1 MKASP
6 DCGVSEEE
14 LGRCIEGYVRERLRG
29 RVYSYHDAVY
39 EAAVIMASA
48 ALYEAVRRRNDGLEP
63 LSELLESRGGVSGLA
78 EALRRVRGKAPRAL
92 SVASRILEAT
102 PGHLDT
108 LVYRLALLGVR
119 ASEYGASC
127 LLRLIGRLSHKLSAE
142 LRKGYATYYTE
153 EPSAFLLARLALRA
167 YLDGGGLSSEGAIR
181 VADFACG
188 AGVLL
193 YAVQEALP
201 QELGTGLGV
210 KLYCVEAMEYASA
223 VAELLLY
230 LSPSGPGVVGG
241 IHTEPLGVDPGRGDA
256 RLGSLEY
263 LDWDPWGSGGFDVVI
278 MNPPFTRATGRGGS
292 GAGLFG
298 FVGDEGARRRILG
311 RYRRLRER
319 VRRELLDIA
328 LEELGSRLSGAPDE
342 LRKALRGEG
351 GLAPLRGIGHAGEGL
366 LFLYLAYKRLRE
378 GGVLAFVLP
387 KALLSGSS
395 WLLARALLAS
405 RLSLR
410 YVVTSSDRLGGYG
423 FSEGSSLSEVLV
435 VAVKG
440 DGQRDAVF
448 IDLHRKPSSPAEA
461 LALADAIDSTVRA
474 MHSRGLRHAVVE
486 AGRCR
491 AVLLRVGRGGLVRS
505 MINWGVY
512 TLPHPEL
519 VDVALGLGEGYIVI
533 PGYRR
538 LGIPVAPL
546 GLVAESIGV
555 DRHQFRDH
563 FRVTRDPT
571 GYPVLYGGGEN
582 VRRRMAVEPNAYAEP
597 LRERSR
603 ILYERYSARVLV
615 PDRIRWNTAHVTA
628 MLSSRPV
635 LSNMHYAVRI
645 GGPERRRSSMEKAL
659 VLWLN
664 SAWGIAALLSRSCDT
679 EGAWSQVKASQW
691 RALPVL
697 DVRRLGESVLAQ
709 LARVYDEFSGRE
721 LGRIPEQLATGSRLE
736 LDLKI
741 LKALHPEIEPGRA
754 SQGLSRVYRLLHDT
768 LKPRT

>member
-1 MKASP
+1 MKPSL
-6 DCGVSEEE
+6 DCGVPEEE
-14 LGRCIEGYVRERLRG
+14 LSRCIEGYVRERLGG
-29 RVYSYHDAVY
+29 RAHGYPDAVY
-39 EAAVIMASA
+39 EAVVIMASA
-48 ALYEAVRRRNDGLEP
+48 ALYEAVRRRNGGLEP
-63 LSELLESRGGVSGLA
+63 LSELLKSRGGVRGLA
-78 EALRRVRGKAPRAL
+78 EALKRIRSEAPRAL
-92 SVASRILEAT
+92 SVASRILEGT

-108 LVYRLALLGVR
+108 LVYRLALLGAR

-127 LLRLIGRLSHKLSAE
+127 LLGLIGRLSCRLSAE

-167 YLDGGGLSSEGAIR
+167 YLGRGRVPIDGAIK

-193 YAVQEALP
+193 HAIQGALP
-201 QELGTGLGV
+201 PGLGMELGV

-223 VAELLLY
+223 VTELLLS
-230 LSPSGPGVVGG
+230 LSPGGPGVVGG

-263 LDWDPWGSGGFDVVI
+263 LDGDPWGFGGFDLVI
-278 MNPPFTRATGRGGS
+278 MNPPFTRATGRGEG

-298 FVGDEGARRRILG
+298 FIGDEGARRRVLG

-319 VRRELLDIA
+319 VRRELLGIA

-342 LRKALRGEG
+342 LREALRGDG
-351 GLAPLRGIGHAGEGL
+351 GLAPLRSIGHAGEGL
-366 LFLYLAYKRLRE
+366 LFLYLAYRRLRE

-395 WLLARALLAS
+395 WLLARALLTS

-440 DGQRDAVF
+440 DGGGDAVF

-461 LALADAIDSTVRA
+461 LALADAIDSTARA
-474 MHSRGLRHAVVE
+474 MRSRGSRHAVVE
-486 AGRCR
+486 AGGCR
-491 AVLLRVGRGGLVRS
+491 AVLLRVGRRELVRGI
-505 MINWGVY
+505 INWGVY
-512 TLPHPEL
+512 TSPHPEL
-519 VDVALGLGEGYIVI
+519 VDVALDLEEGYIVI

-538 LGIPVAPL
+538 LRIPVAPL
-546 GLVAESIGV
+546 GRVAESIGV

-563 FRVTRDPT
+563 FRPTRDPT
-571 GYPVLYGGGEN
+571 GYPILYGGGEN
-582 VRRRMAVEPNAYAEP
+582 VRRRMTVEPNAYAEP

-603 ILYERYSARVLV
+603 ILYERYSAKVLV
-615 PDRIRWNTAHVTA
+615 PDRIRWNTIHVTA
-628 MLSSRPV
+628 MLSSKPV
-635 LSNMHYAVRI
+635 LSNMHYAVRV
-645 GGPERRRSSMEKAL
+645 GGPERLRSSMEKAL

-691 RALPVL
+691 RILPVL
-697 DVRRLGESVLAQ
+697 DVRRLGESALAR
-709 LARVYDEFSGRE
+709 LARVYDEFSSRE
-721 LGRIPEQLATGSRLE
+721 LGRIPRQLATGSRLE
-736 LDLKI
+736 LDLKF
-741 LKALHPEIEPGRA
+741 LKALRPEIDPERA
-754 SQGLSRVYRLLHDT
+754 SQGLFRIYRLLHDA
-768 LKPRT
+768 LKSRA